1 MKTYLRIISLARPF
15 RRHFPYYA
23 LFSLLAILFGLL
35 NLTLLK
41 PLLDVIFGQME
52 AEKLAEYVSLPEFAL
67 NTQYFLHLFNHYM
80 LEFINEYSRFGALA
94 YVCCIIVISVFLANL
109 FRYIADVIMANV
121 RADVVKR
128 LRITIF
134 DKVSRLH
141 LGYFSN
147 QRKGDI
153 MSRITND
160 VQQVEV
166 SVAFSLKV
174 AFREPA
180 TIIIYFLVLFSISTE
195 LTLFSLIIIPI
206 LGGMISEIARRLR
219 KKAVKSQESLSRIV
233 GILDETLSGMRIIK
247 AFTAREYILDKFEQE
262 ATRYRR
268 INVSMARKNDL
279 ASPLSQFL
287 GVSLI
292 CGILLYGG
300 YMVINKSSALE
311 ASTFIMYLIIFSQI
325 LPSAKEISKAISNIQ
340 RGLVA
345 GDRVFKIVDT
355 VPEIKDEPDAKEIPG
370 FKDQIT
376 FKDVSFAYEKEVV
389 LNNVNLNIKKG
400 KTIALV
406 GPSGGGKSTIADL
419 IPRFYDPTHG
429 EVQIDGHSIK
439 EYKIKSIRNLMGI
452 VTQESIL
459 FNDTIYNNISFGSPH
474 ANQEEVTRAAKV
486 ANAHDFIMQTEDGY
500 QTYIGERGSKL
511 SGGERQRLTIAR
523 AVLKNPPILIL
534 DEATSALDSE
544 SEKLVQKAIANL
556 MENRTAI
563 VIAHRLSTIQHA
575 DEILVVQNG
584 NIIEKG
590 THDSLIANQG
600 LYKKL
605 MQTA

>member
-15 RRHFPYYA
+15 RRHFPYYVV
-23 LFSLLAILFGLL
+23 FSLLAIFFGLL

-41 PLLDVIFGQME
+41 PLLDVIFGQVE
-52 AEKLAEYVSLPEFAL
+52 AEKLAEYAFRPEFAL
-67 NTQYFLHLFNHYM
+67 NTKYFLHLFNHYM

-109 FRYIADVIMANV
+109 FRYIAEVIMANV

-128 LRITIF
+128 LRIAIF

-174 AFREPA
+174 AFREP
-180 TIIIYFLVLFSISTE
+180 TTVIIYFIVLFSISTE

-219 KKAVKSQESLSRIV
+219 KKAVKSQESLARIV

-292 CGILLYGG
+292 CGLLLYGG
-300 YMVINKSSALE
+300 YMVLNNNSALE

-325 LPSAKEISKAISNIQ
+325 LPSAKEISKAINNIQ

-355 VPEIKDEPDAKEIPG
+355 LPEIKDEPDAKELPG
-370 FKDQIT
+370 FKDHIT

-389 LNNVNLNIKKG
+389 LNNINLKIKKG

-429 EVQIDGHSIK
+429 EVQIDGHSLK
-439 EYKIKSIRNLMGI
+439 EYKIESIRNLMGI

-459 FNDTIYNNISFGSPH
+459 FNDTINNNISFGSPH
-474 ANQEEVTRAAKV
+474 ASQDEVMRAAKI
-486 ANAHDFIMQTEDGY
+486 ANAHEFIIQTEDGY

-511 SGGERQRLTIAR
+511 SGGQRQRLTIAR